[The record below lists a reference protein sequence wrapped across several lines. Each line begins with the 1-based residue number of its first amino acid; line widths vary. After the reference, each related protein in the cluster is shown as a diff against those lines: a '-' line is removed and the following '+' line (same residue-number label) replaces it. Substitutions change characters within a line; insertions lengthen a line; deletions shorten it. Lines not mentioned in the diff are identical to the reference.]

1 MNFDGLKAS
10 GVGASLT
17 WVVGD
22 EVPTSCYSS
31 SIGMVFFRLVGAHSA
46 SIGDS
51 AIMRNLVFAD
61 EEDGVG
67 AFDIAGRKALS

>member
-1 MNFDGLKAS
+1 MDFDGLKAS
-10 GVGASLT
+10 DVGASLT

-22 EVPTSCYSS
+22 EVSISCYSS
-31 SIGMVFFRLVGAHSA
+31 SIGIVFFRSVGAHGA

-51 AIMRNLVFAD
+51 TTMRNWVFVD

-67 AFDIAGRKALS
+67 AFDIAGRKSLS